1 LYTNHHPS
9 ISVNNT
15 RTQVTQVA
23 RHTAKPPAGRRLR
36 TAALWPLHLKH
47 LGSNSWGTLE
57 HSRVPTLQ
65 TRVGETCFVVMQ
77 QTDNLLI
84 CAPTIDSRHRSCI
97 DDEDDDDIDNNNNNN
112 KV

>member
-1 LYTNHHPS
+1 LFIIHRPS

-15 RTQVTQVA
+15 RAQSIEVA
-23 RHTAKPPAGRRLR
+23 RRTARRPAGRRLR

-65 TRVGETCFVVMQ
+65 TSYPCRWNVFCN
-77 QTDNLLI
+77 D
-84 CAPTIDSRHRSCI
+84 AADW
-97 DDEDDDDIDNNNNNN
+97 
-112 KV
+112 